1 MEGDITQIAA
11 QIAQNPEA
19 LEALRISAGAAQNT
33 EAARYIAKGLA
44 TLSMFGSGIGEGY
57 LVGKALEAMG
67 RNPEMAGTIFT
78 RMIIGVALVESAAI
92 YALVAFF
99 LI

>member
-1 MEGDITQIAA
+1 MEQESA
-11 QIAQNPEA
+11 Q
-19 LEALRISAGAAQNT
+19 L
-33 EAARYIAKGLA
+33 IAKGLA
-44 TLSMFGSGIGEGY
+44 TLSMFGSAIGQGY

-67 RNPEMAGTIFT
+67 RNPEASGDIFT
-78 RMIIGVALVESAAI
+78 KMIVGVALVESTAI

>member
-1 MEGDITQIAA
+1 MEA
-11 QIAQNPEA
+11 
-19 LEALRISAGAAQNT
+19 

-44 TLSMFGSGIGEGY
+44 TLSMFGSGIGQGY

-67 RNPEMAGTIFT
+67 RNPEASGDIFT
-78 RMIIGVALVESAAI
+78 KMIVGAALVESAAI

>member
-1 MEGDITQIAA
+1 MDA
-11 QIAQNPEA
+11 
-19 LEALRISAGAAQNT
+19 
-33 EAARYIAKGLA
+33 EAAKYIAKGLA

-67 RNPEMAGTIFT
+67 RNPEAAGDIFT
-78 RMIIGVALVESAAI
+78 KMIVGVALVESAAI

>member
-1 MEGDITQIAA
+1 ME
-11 QIAQNPEA
+11 PE
-19 LEALRISAGAAQNT
+19 SA
-33 EAARYIAKGLA
+33 RLIAKGLA

-67 RNPEMAGTIFT
+67 RNPEMAGDIFT
-78 RMIIGVALVESAAI
+78 KMIVGVALVESAAI

-99 LI
+99 LL

>member
-1 MEGDITQIAA
+1 MEVEAA
-11 QIAQNPEA
+11 Q
-19 LEALRISAGAAQNT
+19 
-33 EAARYIAKGLA
+33 YIAKGMA
-44 TLSMFGSGIGEGY
+44 TLSMFGSSVGQGY

-67 RNPEMAGTIFT
+67 RNPEASGDIFT
-78 RMIIGVALVESAAI
+78 KMIVGVALVESAAI

>member
-1 MEGDITQIAA
+1 MV
-11 QIAQNPEA
+11 
-19 LEALRISAGAAQNT
+19 
-33 EAARYIAKGLA
+33 
-44 TLSMFGSGIGEGY
+44 TLSMFGSSIGQGY

-67 RNPEMAGTIFT
+67 RNPEAAGDIFVK
-78 RMIIGVALVESAAI
+78 MIVGAALVESAAI